1 MGVVGMQRLRDTE
14 IEIESSQQQHQRN
27 TASSTRQPWKKGGQP
42 AALQQTSD
50 EEAKRLNVDSD

>member
-14 IEIESSQQQHQRN
+14 IEIESNQQHQRN
-27 TASSTRQPWKKGGQP
+27 TASSTRQPWKKGGP

>member
-14 IEIESSQQQHQRN
+14 IEIESSQQHQRN
-27 TASSTRQPWKKGGQP
+27 TASSTRQPWKKGGP